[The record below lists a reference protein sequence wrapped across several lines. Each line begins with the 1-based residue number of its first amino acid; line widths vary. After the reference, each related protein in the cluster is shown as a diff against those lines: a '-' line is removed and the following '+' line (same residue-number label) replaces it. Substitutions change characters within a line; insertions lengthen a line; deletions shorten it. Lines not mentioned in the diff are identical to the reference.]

1 MNSFYFWKTW
11 NNPYKQIYIFLL
23 SLLGLLLLALV
34 YSSYVGFEG
43 VVKWEV
49 ETELEPIKV
58 VIDQFAKNLFNFTVE
73 SDSYYAL
80 DKFVSSEVKSNV
92 VYAYL
97 FLGVVVLCVLFI
109 ITTFSYLDLYWFM
122 GGMLCF
128 LLFLFSMEIEML
140 ELFGRVDRIPMVSI
154 FLMYGGLSCLF
165 NAYYKSASYLFRLLS
180 FLFLTVLVGLVIYKY
195 SSVATPFLYLA
206 NFGSL
211 FPLMIT
217 IVLLLLVGYDVIKG
231 FLYVVSSRKTVG
243 SKNAVLNFVF
253 ASLLYLVNVLL
264 LLLKK
269 LYILELDIIYFN
281 SFLLLVISSLL
292 GIWMFKKRSEM
303 FPSVLPFAPAGAF
316 VYISLVIISFAGAA
330 YAFINGNIGMI
341 EAYERIIIYGHLFL
355 GFVFFIYV
363 LVNFISSFDKN
374 IFVYEIIYQPGRMPF
389 VAVPAIAIT
398 ISVFFFLSQR
408 KYPYHLAMAGYYT
421 YAGDVMVYE
430 GQYPLAFQY
439 YRQAVLFDYPNHRAN
454 YSIAALSASLQ
465 DKETAKGY
473 FENALF
479 RDPTVQSYIGLS
491 NAYMETGELFKAL
504 FQIQE
509 GLKRFPDDGRL
520 YNNLGVL
527 FHKSNLADSSIHYFL
542 KSKKIM
548 EDKRVATSNI
558 LYLLAKKNL
567 FTEADSI
574 MEKEN
579 YPDYIS
585 FVNNNLTIN
594 NQLGRRTTI
603 PFNAAVIKD
612 SLLNANTYVYLVNG
626 NVNALKDTSSVVA
639 EKIGTLLNVA
649 ANDTYKDNLIC
660 QSALKKYY
668 AGNRLGAI
676 LEMQVLNNNATSS
689 SSFEYSTI
697 LGKWMLE
704 EDLYAAS
711 ADFFR
716 SASKGGNV
724 NTQLNY
730 TIASALAGQY
740 ESALFVL
747 NQLVNSPDKNISTL
761 SVRLIKLL
769 SVKNVNE
776 ALLLDEPE
784 RLQYFLLSVKKMS
797 TEQSDKLYK
806 SFTNEQVKVYA
817 ASALARFYMERNDVA
832 KASQIFASIST
843 LQQLNVF
850 AEGERNYTAL
860 LLMTEMKDCKFLT
873 ENSRTLKLNSDK
885 ELLRDFFIAAMY
897 ECQGDSAKACE
908 YYTKTLTSAP
918 FMERAVSKAVNYLSA
933 KGQQQTAYNYLVDI
947 LQSNSSVQ
955 MKKTYLELCLD
966 MDLISYAESTL
977 ADLKGQITT
986 LEYSKYQDKLIGIQ
1000 NQ

>member
-11 NNPYKQIYIFLL
+11 NSPYKQIYIFLL
-23 SLLGLLLLALV
+23 SLLGLLLLALA

-49 ETELEPIKV
+49 ETELEPVKV

-80 DKFVSSEVKSNV
+80 DKFVSSEVKASTF
-92 VYAYL
+92 YAYL
-97 FLGVVVLCVLFI
+97 FLGLVILGVLFVV
-109 ITTFSYLDLYWFM
+109 TTFSYLDLYWFM

-128 LLFLFSMEIEML
+128 LLFLFSMKIEML

-154 FLMYGGLSCLF
+154 FLLYGGLSYVF
-165 NAYYKSASYLFRLLS
+165 NTYYKSASYLFRLLS

-195 SSVATPFLYLA
+195 STVATPFLYLA

-211 FPLMIT
+211 FPVMIT
-217 IVLLLLVGYDVIKG
+217 VVLVLLVGYDIIKG

-243 SKNAVLNFVF
+243 SKNAVLNFIF

-269 LYILELDIIYFN
+269 LYILELDIIYLNPFV
-281 SFLLLVISSLL
+281 LLIVSSIL

-303 FPSVLPFAPAGAF
+303 FSSVLPFVPAGAF
-316 VYISLVIISFAGAA
+316 VYLSLVIISFSGAA

-341 EAYERIIIYGHLFL
+341 EAYERIIIYGHLFI

-363 LVNFISSFDKN
+363 LVNFIFLFDKN
-374 IFVYEIIYQPGRMPF
+374 ISVYEIVYQPVRMTF
-389 VAVPAIAIT
+389 LAVPAIAIT
-398 ISVFFFLSQR
+398 VSVFFFLYQK
-408 KYPYHLAMAGYYT
+408 KYPYHLAMSGYYT

-439 YRQAVLFDYPNHRAN
+439 YRKAVSFDYPNHRAN
-454 YSIAALSASLQ
+454 YSIAALSAALQ

-479 RDPTVQSYIGLS
+479 RDPSVQSYIGLS

-509 GLKRFPDDGRL
+509 GLKKFPEDGRL
-520 YNNLGVL
+520 YNNLAVL

-542 KSKKIM
+542 KSKQLM
-548 EDKRVATSNI
+548 EDKRVASSNI

-567 FTEADSI
+567 FEEADSI
-574 MEKEN
+574 METEN
-579 YPDYIS
+579 YPDHIS
-585 FVNNNLTIN
+585 FVNNKLAID
-594 NQLGRRTTI
+594 NQLGKKTTI
-603 PFNAAVIKD
+603 PFDASIIKD
-612 SLLNANTYVYLVNG
+612 SLLNANTYAYLVNS
-626 NVNALKDTSSVVA
+626 NLNALKDTNHVVCD
-639 EKIGTLLNVA
+639 KIDTLLNVA
-649 ANDTYKDNLIC
+649 ANDAYKDNLIC

-668 AGNRLGAI
+668 SGNRLGAI

-704 EDLYAAS
+704 EDLYTAS
-711 ADFFR
+711 AGFFQ
-716 SASKGGNV
+716 SASKGGNL

-730 TIASALAGQY
+730 TIAAALAGQN

-747 NQLVNSPDKNISTL
+747 NQLVNSPDKNISAL
-761 SVRLIKLL
+761 SARLIKIL
-769 SVKNVNE
+769 SVKNGNE

-784 RLQYFLLSVKKMS
+784 RLQYFLLFLKKMS
-797 TEQSDKLYK
+797 PDLSDKIYK

-817 ASALARFYMERNDVA
+817 ASALSRFYLERNNVT
-832 KASQIFASIST
+832 KAGQVFASISAI
-843 LQQLNVF
+843 QQLNVF
-850 AEGERNYTAL
+850 AEGEKNYTAL
-860 LLMTEMKDCKFLT
+860 LLMTEKKDGRFLA

-885 ELLRDFFIAAMY
+885 ELLRDFFIAAGY
-897 ECQGDSAKACE
+897 EYQGDSSKACE
-908 YYTKTLTSAP
+908 YYVKTLTSAP
-918 FMERAVSKAVNYLSA
+918 FMEVAVSKAVNYLSA

-955 MKKTYLELCLD
+955 MKKTYLALCLD
-966 MDLISYAESTL
+966 MGLISYAESTL
-977 ADLKGQITT
+977 ADLKGQITS
-986 LEYSKYQDKLIGIQ
+986 LEYSNYQDRLIRIQ